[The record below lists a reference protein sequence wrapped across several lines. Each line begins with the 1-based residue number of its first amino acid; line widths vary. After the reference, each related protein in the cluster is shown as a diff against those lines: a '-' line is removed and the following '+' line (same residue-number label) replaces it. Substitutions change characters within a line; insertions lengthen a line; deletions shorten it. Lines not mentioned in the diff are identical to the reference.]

1 MAEGTT
7 RVERTGGEPIAA
19 DLEWT
24 AAAAKVEPRGER
36 ASHGDRPD
44 YGDRPGYGDRSGYGD
59 LPTYGGRSAIGG
71 RRESAPYESPA
82 YPGGPAPY
90 RKREFPRVW
99 KRAQKAKGPSPAVRK
114 EALRRDIEENRRIVA
129 EIVTELDV
137 RRRELMDAR
146 LQFRRHRAT
155 ILAGAL
161 GFALLGGTSVYL
173 LVRRQQLRQRPT
185 ARARRFANALAR
197 MADRPETVARPSP
210 SLRAKAFGSAA
221 SGASGVLAKKLAE
234 RIAAMV

>member
-7 RVERTGGEPIAA
+7 RVERIGGEPVAA

-24 AAAAKVEPRGER
+24 AAKIEPRGER
-36 ASHGDRPD
+36 ASHGDRPAGTVPPT
-44 YGDRPGYGDRSGYGD
+44 YGDRQPD
-59 LPTYGGRSAIGG
+59 YGGRSALGG
-71 RRESAPYESPA
+71 RRESARYESPA
-82 YPGGPAPY
+82 YAAAY
-90 RKREFPRVW
+90 RRREIGRGS
-99 KRAQKAKGPSPAVRK
+99 KRALEAKGPSPAVRK

-129 EIVTELDV
+129 EIVTELDE

-155 ILAGAL
+155 ILAGLL
-161 GFALLGGTSVYL
+161 GFALLTGTSVL
-173 LVRRQQLRQRPT
+173 LIVRRQQLRQRPT
-185 ARARRFANALAR
+185 ARARRFAAALSR

-210 SLRAKAFGSAA
+210 SVRAKAFGSAA